1 MGGADWRCGEWAG
14 VRRGLYLLVHRQ
26 VPQGVGSVSEYL
38 ARSVGAGEW
47 SSAMAMIQLQK
58 DYKDVIKRLAELD
71 AKMSVLWQKHMLDQ
85 GESK

>member
-1 MGGADWRCGEWAG
+1 
-14 VRRGLYLLVHRQ
+14 
-26 VPQGVGSVSEYL
+26 VSDYL

-58 DYKDVIKRLAELD
+58 DYKDVIKRMAELD

-85 GESK
+85 GDAK